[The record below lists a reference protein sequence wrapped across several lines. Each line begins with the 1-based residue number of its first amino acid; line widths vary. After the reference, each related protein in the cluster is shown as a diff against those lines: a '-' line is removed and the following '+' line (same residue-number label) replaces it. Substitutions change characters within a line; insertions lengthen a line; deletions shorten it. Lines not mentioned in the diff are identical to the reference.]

1 MYQKVLI
8 PLDGSELAECSLEHA
23 KTIIPA
29 CHVADVVVLQVV
41 VPFSVQTMPAL
52 GEADDDALSR
62 IREQNQKD
70 AEEYVLKVKDTLKK
84 QGIATRAVT
93 VVGNPAD
100 EILGYTEK
108 KQRRLD
114 GHEHSR
120 PVGFVAVLLRKR
132 SGKGVPPFP
141 GARLAHSARRLQKH
155 NCLRREMQKW

>member
-1 MYQKVLI
+1 MYQKILI

-23 KTIIPA
+23 KTVVQA
-29 CHVADVVVLQVV
+29 CHMADVIILHVV

-108 KQRRLD
+108 NNVDLIVMSTHGRSGLSRFFFGSVADKVSR
-114 GHEHSR
+114 HSR
-120 PVGFVAVLLRKR
+120 VPVLLIAPEGCRNTT
-132 SGKGVPPFP
+132 
-141 GARLAHSARRLQKH
+141 A
-155 NCLRREMQKW
+155 